1 MNIEFIEF
9 MKKKLPQYGK
19 TKKFICP
26 CCPDL
31 YTLCQKHWLQWT
43 IFFKSP
49 YTIGHCN
56 VLAVTRYICLRAKE
70 ISSIVLL
77 HECFP
82 FNLLF
87 LGCKRS
93 QEDVMSWCVICLY
106 FLAKQCALTICVTA
120 KKNHIVGQWDM
131 LYCCMKSNLCLL

>member
-1 MNIEFIEF
+1 MVKPKDLSAHAAQIYSHCVKNIGYNERF
-9 MKKKLPQYGK
+9 
-19 TKKFICP
+19 
-26 CCPDL
+26 
-31 YTLCQKHWLQWT
+31 
-43 IFFKSP
+43 FFKSP

-56 VLAVTRYICLRAKE
+56 VLAVTRYICLSAKE
-70 ISSIVLL
+70 IVDCTF

-106 FLAKQCALTICVTA
+106 FLAKQCALTICVTT
-120 KKNHIVGQWDM
+120 KKTHILGQ
-131 LYCCMKSNLCLL
+131 